1 MYRVSPKVAK
11 GRWRHNLVRELT
23 TSECLM
29 GDKHRLS
36 TMGASRPSALLRLG
50 GGTVDSKVKRNEN
63 TAHGSQEERGL

>member
-1 MYRVSPKVAK
+1 M
-11 GRWRHNLVRELT
+11 RELT

-29 GDKHRLS
+29 ADKHRLS

-63 TAHGSQEERGL
+63 AAHGSQEEKGL